1 MRHNPRPIKIHLC
14 PLARCPE
21 DPCSRREL
29 WQFLKLLENILWI
42 LSKSIP
48 AIGQVSTQ
56 VSEIEVQQ
64 YILSLDSLKRKLS
77 QMNTFILTKKNH
89 GSPVGSSIHPT
100 LSHLGLQLPNTR
112 LLQVTVDEIE
122 GEVFLIQ
129 PVASPVP
136 SRIYMTKMGRL
147 GSPSHVTTHFNVTT
161 AQFETLIGKSWI
173 SHNLPYMYICTYI
186 YTYIYIHN
194 MGERTNA

>member
-1 MRHNPRPIKIHLC
+1 MADIIGSYERLPNDAVRAVAVAK
-14 PLARCPE
+14 
-21 DPCSRREL
+21 RREYL
-29 WQFLKLLENILWI
+29 VNLV
-42 LSKSIP
+42 
-48 AIGQVSTQ
+48 QVNPSHRTS
-56 VSEIEVQQ
+56 VNSGIWNRGTTV
-64 YILSLDSLKRKLS
+64 Y
-77 QMNTFILTKKNH
+77 TFIGFAQAEIVTDEHTKKNH

-173 SHNLPYMYICTYI
+173 LP
-186 YTYIYIHN
+186 YIYIYIIWVN
-194 MGERTNA
+194 EQMLKTPVTIGMILQVEALLW